1 MRISTNSLY
10 ESNVSRIG
18 DTQSSLAKV
27 QQQIASGKR
36 LLSPADDPL
45 GAAKALDL
53 TQGQALNAQ
62 YTENRSSARSALSM
76 QEGALQSVTS
86 LLQDVRTQVV
96 AAGSGVLD
104 DASRKFIA
112 VELRSRLSELTSLA
126 NSRDGVGNYLFAGF
140 KDNAQPFNSNGGAV
154 SYAGDNGQ
162 KLLQVGASR
171 QLPAGDSGDAI
182 FMNVPASAVFNSTG
196 TGTGSAT
203 LSNITIKDASQA
215 VPGHQ
220 YEVVFDAPAGGAPTY
235 SVYDTTKDP
244 AKLAAPLA
252 TGAYASPQTIQAA
265 GLELTVSG
273 TPDTGDALSIRPAR
287 AQSMFKTLDKLI
299 ATLEAP
305 VSTEAERKQFTYDLG
320 VAGQNIDNALNN
332 VLSVRASV
340 GSRLQELDTLDDAG
354 SARDLQY
361 AEQLSDIQDVDYV
374 KAVTDLTQKQM
385 QLQAAQQSFVKVSG
399 LSLFNF
405 L

>member
-18 DTQSSLAKV
+18 DTQSSLARV

-45 GAAKALDL
+45 GAARALDL
-53 TQGQALNAQ
+53 TQSQAINAQ
-62 YTENRSSARSALSM
+62 YTENRSSARSALTM

-86 LLQDVRTQVV
+86 LLQDVRSQVV
-96 AAGSGVLD
+96 AAGSGTLD
-104 DASRKFIA
+104 DTSRKFIA
-112 VELRSRLSELTSLA
+112 GELRSRLSELTSLA

-140 KDNAQPFNSNGGAV
+140 RDNAQPFNSNGSTV
-154 SYAGDNGQ
+154 TYAGDNGQ
-162 KLLQVGASR
+162 KLLQVGMSR
-171 QLPAGDSGDAI
+171 QMPAGDSGDAI
-182 FMNVPASAVFNSTG
+182 FMNVPASAVFNSSA

-203 LSNITIKDASQA
+203 LANIAIKDAGQA
-215 VPGHQ
+215 IPGHQ
-220 YEVVFDAPAGGAPTY
+220 YEVVFGADGGGAPTY
-235 SVYDTTKDP
+235 TVYDTTKDP
-244 AKLAAPLA
+244 NRAAPLA
-252 TGAYASPQTIQAA
+252 SGAYASPQTITAA
-265 GLELTVSG
+265 GLEMTVSG
-273 TPDTGDALSIRPAR
+273 APAASDTLLIKPAR
-287 AQSMFKTLDKLI
+287 AQSMFRTLDKLI

-305 VSTEAERKQFTYDLG
+305 VTTDIERTQFTYDLG

-374 KAVTDLTQKQM
+374 KAVTELTQKQM

>member
-45 GAAKALDL
+45 GAARALDL
-53 TQGQALNAQ
+53 TQSQAMNTQ
-62 YTENRSSARSALSM
+62 YTQNRSSARSALSM
-76 QEGALQSVTS
+76 QEGALQSATS
-86 LLQDVRTQVV
+86 LLQDVRSQVV
-96 AAGSGVLD
+96 AAGSGTLD
-104 DASRKFIA
+104 ETSRKFIA
-112 VELRSRLSELTSLA
+112 GELRGRLSELTGLA

-140 KDNAQPFNSNGGAV
+140 NDNAQPFNGNGSTV

-162 KLLQVGASR
+162 KMLQVGPSR
-171 QLPAGDSGDAI
+171 QMPAGDSGDAI
-182 FMNVPASAVFNSTG
+182 FMNVPASAVFTSAG

-215 VPGHQ
+215 APGHQ
-220 YEVVFDAPAGGAPTY
+220 YEVVFGADSGGASTY

-244 AKLAAPLA
+244 NKATPLA
-252 TGAYASPQTIQAA
+252 SGPYASPQAIEAA
-265 GLELTVSG
+265 GLEMTVSG
-273 TPDTGDALSIRPAR
+273 TPVTDDTLSIKPAR
-287 AQSMFKTLDKLI
+287 TQSMFKTLDKLI

-305 VSTEAERKQFTYDLG
+305 VTTEAERKQFTYDLG

-385 QLQAAQQSFVKVSG
+385 QLQAAQQSFAKVSG

>member
-53 TQGQALNAQ
+53 TQSQAMNTQ
-62 YTENRSSARSALSM
+62 YTENRNSARSALTM
-76 QEGALQSVTS
+76 QEGTLQSVTS
-86 LLQDVRTQVV
+86 LLQDVRSQVV
-96 AAGSGVLD
+96 AAGSGTLD
-104 DASRKFIA
+104 DTSRKFIA
-112 VELRSRLSELTSLA
+112 GELRSRLSELTSLA

-140 KDNAQPFNSNGGAV
+140 RDNAAPFSSNGSAV

-162 KLLQVGASR
+162 KMLQVGTSR
-171 QLPAGDSGDAI
+171 QMPAGDSGDAI
-182 FMNVPASAVFNSTG
+182 FMKVPASAVFSSTSS
-196 TGTGSAT
+196 GTGSAT
-203 LSNITIKDASQA
+203 LSNITVKDASQA

-220 YEVVFDAPAGGAPTY
+220 YEVLFGADAGGAPTY
-235 SVYDTTKDP
+235 TVYDTTSDP
-244 AKLAAPLA
+244 NKSTPLA
-252 TGAYASPQTIQAA
+252 TGPYASPQTIAAA
-265 GLELTVSG
+265 GLEMTVSG
-273 TPDTGDALSIRPAR
+273 TPATSDTLSIKPAR
-287 AQSMFKTLDKLI
+287 TQSMFKTLDKLI

-305 VSTEAERKQFTYDLG
+305 VTTDTERTQFTYDLG
-320 VAGQNIDNALNN
+320 VAGQNIDHALNN

-340 GSRLQELDTLDDAG
+340 GSRLQELDTLDEAG

-374 KAVTDLTQKQM
+374 KAVTELTQKQM
-385 QLQAAQQSFVKVSG
+385 QLQAAQQSFAKVSG

>member
-27 QQQIASGKR
+27 QQQLASGKR

-53 TQGQALNAQ
+53 TQGQAMNTQ

-104 DASRKFIA
+104 DNSRKFIA

-140 KDNAQPFNSNGGAV
+140 KDNAQPFNSNGGTV

-162 KLLQVGASR
+162 KMLQVGAAR
-171 QLPAGDSGDAI
+171 QMSAGDGGDSI
-182 FMNVPASAVFNSTG
+182 FMNVPASAVFSSAG
-196 TGTGSAT
+196 SGTGSAA
-203 LSNITIKDASQA
+203 LSNIIIKDASQA
-215 VPGHQ
+215 GPGHQ
-220 YEVVFDAPAGGAPTY
+220 YEVVFGADAGGAPTY
-235 SVYDTTKDP
+235 SVYDTTRHKVVQI
-244 AKLAAPLA
+244 LIHLLNFPLH
-252 TGAYASPQTIQAA
+252 II
-265 GLELTVSG
+265 L
-273 TPDTGDALSIRPAR
+273 
-287 AQSMFKTLDKLI
+287 
-299 ATLEAP
+299 
-305 VSTEAERKQFTYDLG
+305 
-320 VAGQNIDNALNN
+320 
-332 VLSVRASV
+332 VLSSSSNA
-340 GSRLQELDTLDDAG
+340 
-354 SARDLQY
+354 
-361 AEQLSDIQDVDYV
+361 
-374 KAVTDLTQKQM
+374 
-385 QLQAAQQSFVKVSG
+385 
-399 LSLFNF
+399 
-405 L
+405 

>member
-27 QQQIASGKR
+27 QQQISTGKR

-53 TQGQALNAQ
+53 SQSQALNTQ
-62 YTENRSSARSALSM
+62 YTENRGSARSALSM

-86 LLQDVRTQVV
+86 LLQDVRSQVV
-96 AAGSGVLD
+96 AAGSGTLD
-104 DASRKFIA
+104 ATSRKFIA
-112 VELRSRLSELTSLA
+112 GELRSRLSELTGLA

-140 KDNAQPFNSNGGAV
+140 KDNAQPFNSNGSAV
-154 SYAGDNGQ
+154 TYAGDNGQ
-162 KLLQVGASR
+162 KMLQVGASR
-171 QLPAGDSGDAI
+171 QMPAGDSGDAI
-182 FMNVPASAVFNSTG
+182 FMNVPASAVFTSSATG
-196 TGTGSAT
+196 SGSAT
-203 LSNITIKDASQA
+203 LANITIKDPSQA

-220 YEVVFDAPAGGAPTY
+220 YEVVFGADAGGAPTY
-235 SVYDTTKDP
+235 TVYDTTKDP
-244 AKLAAPLA
+244 NKATPLA
-252 TGAYASPQTIQAA
+252 SGAYTSPQTIAA
-265 GLELTVSG
+265 SGLEMTVSG
-273 TPDTGDALSIRPAR
+273 TPATGDALSVKPAR

-305 VSTEAERKQFTYDLG
+305 TTTDAERAQFSYDLG
-320 VAGQNIDNALNN
+320 VAGQNVDNALNN

-361 AEQLSDIQDVDYV
+361 ADQLSGIQDVDYV
-374 KAVTDLTQKQM
+374 KAVTEMTQKQM

>member
-53 TQGQALNAQ
+53 TQSQAMNAQ

-76 QEGALQSVTS
+76 QEGALQSATG
-86 LLQDVRTQVV
+86 LLQDVRSQVV
-96 AAGSGVLD
+96 AAGSGTLD

-112 VELRSRLSELTSLA
+112 GELRSRLSELTSLA

-171 QLPAGDSGDAI
+171 QMPAGDSGDAI
-182 FMNVPASAVFNSTG
+182 FMNVPASAVFNSTS
-196 TGTGSAT
+196 TGSAT

-220 YEVVFDAPAGGAPTY
+220 YEVVFEAAAGSAPTY

-244 AKLAAPLA
+244 NKQAAPLA

>member
-53 TQGQALNAQ
+53 TQSQTMNAQ
-62 YTENRSSARSALSM
+62 YTENRSSARNALSM

-86 LLQDVRTQVV
+86 LLQDARAQVV
-96 AAGSGVLD
+96 AAGSGTLD
-104 DASRKFIA
+104 DTSRQFIA
-112 VELRSRLSELTSLA
+112 GELRSRLTELTSLA

-140 KDNAQPFNSNGGAV
+140 RDNAPPFNSNGSTV

-162 KLLQVGASR
+162 KLLQVGVSR
-171 QLPAGDSGDAI
+171 QMPAGDSGDNI
-182 FMNVPASAVFNSTG
+182 FMNVPASAVFSSASS
-196 TGTGSAT
+196 GTGSAA

-220 YEVVFDAPAGGAPTY
+220 YEVLFGADVGGAPTY
-235 SVYDTTKDP
+235 SVYDITRDP
-244 AKLAAPLA
+244 ARATPLA
-252 TGAYASPQTIQAA
+252 SGPYASPQTIEAA
-265 GLELTVSG
+265 GLEMTVSG
-273 TPDTGDALSIRPAR
+273 TPATNDTLGIKPAR
-287 AQSMFKTLDKLI
+287 TQSMFKTLDKLI

-305 VSTEAERKQFTYDLG
+305 ATTDVERKQFTYDLG

-374 KAVTDLTQKQM
+374 KAVTELTQKQM

>member
-18 DTQSSLAKV
+18 DTQSSLAKL

-53 TQGQALNAQ
+53 GQGQAMNAQ

-86 LLQDVRTQVV
+86 LLQDVRAQVV
-96 AAGSGVLD
+96 AAGSGALD
-104 DASRKFIA
+104 ATSRKFIA
-112 VELRSRLSELTSLA
+112 GELRSRLSELTSLA

-140 KDNAQPFNSNGGAV
+140 RDDAQPFNGNGGAV

-162 KLLQVGASR
+162 KLLQVGTSR
-171 QLPAGDSGDAI
+171 QMPAGDSGDAI
-182 FMNVPASAVFNSTG
+182 FMNVPASAVFTSA
-196 TGTGSAT
+196 GTGSAA
-203 LSNITIKDASQA
+203 LSNIVIKDASQA

-220 YEVVFDAPAGGAPTY
+220 YEVVFGADSSGAPTY

-244 AKLAAPLA
+244 AKQAAPLA

-265 GLELTVSG
+265 GLEMTVSG
-273 TPDTGDALSIRPAR
+273 TPATGDAISIKPAR

-305 VSTEAERKQFTYDLG
+305 VGTEAERAQFNYDLG
-320 VAGQNIDNALNN
+320 VGGQNIDNALNN

-385 QLQAAQQSFVKVSG
+385 QLQAAQQSFAKVSG